1 MSIYP
6 DGLDVASVRWTTPP
20 LPGAALDPG
29 GPTFDVNIRWTPTT
43 PGTYPFGVE
52 VTMNDGTVHTGAAN
66 VVAVPVP
73 APSLTLS
80 NVAFTYEASSYP
92 SNRVSFDITRAPGSD
107 TTPSQV
113 LESAEASAD
122 DTFQYSSGDVNGNRR
137 LDDDEVWHYSG
148 AVPWYDYEPG
158 AHGRHHSERHDRGA
172 AVRGRPGRHDADAL
186 TVPVGSL
193 GKQPY
198 GISRGCRHDVL
209 RAARHAKISQGS
221 NRCYVSAGLQGA
233 GDH

>member
-20 LPGAALDPG
+20 LPGAVLDPG

-80 NVAFTYEASSYP
+80 NVTSTYETMYYP
-92 SNRVSFDITRAPGSD
+92 MNRVSFDITRAPGSD
-107 TTPSQV
+107 TTPSRV

-158 AHGRHHSERHDRGA
+158 TSRVRTVVITANDTTGAQPFEDGRVA
-172 AVRGRPGRHDADAL
+172 MTL
-186 TVPVGSL
+186 T
-193 GKQPY
+193 
-198 GISRGCRHDVL
+198 R
-209 RAARHAKISQGS
+209 
-221 NRCYVSAGLQGA
+221 
-233 GDH
+233 